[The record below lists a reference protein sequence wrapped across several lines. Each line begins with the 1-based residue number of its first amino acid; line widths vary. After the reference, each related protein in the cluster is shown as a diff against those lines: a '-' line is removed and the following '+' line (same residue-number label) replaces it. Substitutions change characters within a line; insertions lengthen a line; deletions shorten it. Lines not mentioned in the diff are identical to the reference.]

1 MSWNADSHDIRVT
14 MTHDNLVLD
23 LTSREVEIV
32 RMALRLQ
39 EDLHKRNDFPAL
51 TLEVQ
56 GLRSKIADAIID
68 NARELTKA

>member
-1 MSWNADSHDIRVT
+1 
-14 MTHDNLVLD
+14 MTQDNLLLD
-23 LTSREVEIV
+23 LTPREVEIV

-39 EDLHKRNDFPAL
+39 EDLHKRNDFSAL
-51 TLEVQ
+51 NLEVQ

>member
-1 MSWNADSHDIRVT
+1 
-14 MTHDNLVLD
+14 MTHDNLLLD
-23 LTSREVEIV
+23 LTNREVEVI